1 MQKDELQQS
10 LDSILREF
18 VQETMLLQSQSLI
31 IPQDDAKPSFYKIKP
46 HIFEREYVTGV
57 LGISLP
63 LNESYPYSGP
73 VYHQIIEEQRA
84 LEDFFRYTDDDIW
97 LIVEEDM
104 LREQEEG
111 EEEDASPW
119 SWTGAKRL
127 AGDTKTA
134 AAALKMMAIDPSRI
148 KAFVQTAMEA
158 VKEPFENLKNFFT
171 TIIDKAGEWGL
182 NVFKKI
188 VGFAE
193 KLWGGVESM
202 VDKVNSLSGW
212 KQALAAG
219 AAVLGIKSV
228 WGKWGK
234 MIGSIME
241 KFNEF
246 NAIVEGAP
254 IEPYVHTAGL
264 VSALYNEDDTLNEFF
279 GKKKK
284 KKDKWEQAVE
294 DMDKDEKEEEGM
306 TDEEKRKRRAK
317 KKSDAADA
325 QEQKDQGREDKLDTA
340 EDIAAD
346 PSSAVDKAVGA
357 AEKKGGWAVKMGKEN
372 ISDEDKEKGSE
383 IIKWLKDKFIKGFWR
398 KSKKM
403 IGKMAARAAAAAATG
418 GVSEYIATL
427 GKMYKN
433 LSGALKNL
441 RPAFQAAAEPAE
453 IKDEIKDEG
462 GEEEFWSQGTDADK
476 GSKEEK
482 KNEVLLRKV
491 VREVLL
497 REAIA

>member
-1 MQKDELQQS
+1 MKIHHEYMK
-10 LDSILREF
+10 EF
-18 VQETMLLQSQSLI
+18 VKETILLHSEKLA
-31 IPQDDAKPSFYKIKP
+31 IPQNNNEPYFYKIKP

-73 VYHQIIEEQRA
+73 VHHQIVAEQRA

-111 EEEDASPW
+111 EEDVSAW
-119 SWTGAKRL
+119 SWTGAMRL
-127 AGDTKTA
+127 AGDSKTA
-134 AAALKMMAIDPSRI
+134 AAALKMMAVDPARI
-148 KAFVQTAMEA
+148 KAFVETAMG
-158 VKEPFENLKNFFT
+158 VVMEPFESLKNFFE
-171 TIIDKAGEWGL
+171 TIVKKAGEWGL

-188 VGFAE
+188 GEFAS
-193 KLWGGVESM
+193 KLWNPIKEM
-202 VDKVNSLSGW
+202 VDKVNNLSGW

-228 WGKWGK
+228 WGKWGQA
-234 MIGSIME
+234 IGAIMD

-264 VSALYNEDDTLNEFF
+264 LSALYEKDDQLNEFLGF
-279 GKKKK
+279 GKKEK
-284 KKDKWEQAVE
+284 KKDKWAQAVE
-294 DMDKDEKEEEGM
+294 DMEKDEKEEEGM
-306 TDEEKRKRRAK
+306 TDEEKRRRRAK

-325 QEQKDQGREDKLDTA
+325 KEEKRQGREDAVDTA
-340 EDIAAD
+340 EDVAED
-346 PSSAVDKAVGA
+346 PSAVVDKAVGA
-357 AEKKGGWAVKMGKEN
+357 VEKKGGWAAKMGKEN
-372 ISDEDKEKGSE
+372 ISAEDQAKGSE
-383 IIKWLKDKFIKGFWR
+383 IIKWLKDKFIKGFQK
-398 KSKKM
+398 KSKKVVA
-403 IGKMAARAAAAAATG
+403 KMAARAAAAAATG

-427 GKMYKN
+427 AKMYKN
-433 LSGALKNL
+433 LGTALKTL
-441 RPAFQAAAEPAE
+441 RPAFAAAAEPAE

-462 GEEEFWSQGTDADK
+462 GEEEFWSQGTDTGK

-491 VREVLL
+491 VREALL
-497 REAIA
+497 REAKI